1 MSTSSRVQG
10 QPEHIKQEG
19 KRAVRKATTSPLME
33 NLLRLGYVARGL
45 IYGIIGVLALQVATG
60 SGGALTDTQG
70 AIGYIGKS
78 PLGNLLLFVVL
89 AGLIGYGLWGL
100 IRAVVDPL
108 HKGSD
113 AKGIAAR
120 IGYVVSGVSYLL
132 LAFVTY
138 SLIKGRA
145 PASSGSQT
153 AQTQQLLGS
162 ILSKPWGA
170 WVALIISF
178 IVIAIGLSYIYQGL
192 NARFD
197 KQYDPYALSNEQRKW
212 MIRLGRF
219 GTAARGVVFA
229 LIGAFLFLAAYRH
242 DPSQAQGIDG
252 ALAALLHQPYGPF
265 LLGVVALGLIA
276 FGLYS
281 AMSGVWLR
289 LRR

>member
-1 MSTSSRVQG
+1 MSTSSKVQG
-10 QPEHIKQEG
+10 QPERIKQEG

-33 NLLRLGYVARGL
+33 NLLRLGYVVRGL
-45 IYGIIGVLALQVATG
+45 IYGIIGVLALQVVTG
-60 SGGALTDTQG
+60 GGGALTDTQG
-70 AIGYIGKS
+70 AIAYIGKS

-120 IGYVVSGVSYLL
+120 IGYAISGVSYLL
-132 LAFVTY
+132 LGFVTY
-138 SLIKGRA
+138 NLIKGRA
-145 PASSGSQT
+145 TTGSQT
-153 AQTQQLLGS
+153 AQTQQFMGAL
-162 ILSKPWGA
+162 LSKPWGA
-170 WVALIISF
+170 WVALVISF
-178 IVIAIGLSYIYQGL
+178 IVIAVGLSYIYQGL
-192 NARFD
+192 NAQFD

-229 LIGAFLFLAAYRH
+229 LVGAFLFLAAYRH

-289 LRR
+289 LKR